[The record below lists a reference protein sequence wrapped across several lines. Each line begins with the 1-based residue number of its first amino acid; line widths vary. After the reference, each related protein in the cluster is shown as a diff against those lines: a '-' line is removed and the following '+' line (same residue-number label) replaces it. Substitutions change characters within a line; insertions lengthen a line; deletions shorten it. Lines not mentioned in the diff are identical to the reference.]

1 MRRLMIFLLCLIL
14 LMIPVSAA
22 SSVTSIRSNVTVS
35 FDNTCQVS
43 LSVNLRLEDPVEEL
57 WYPLPAQARNI
68 SLNGMTVH
76 TRLGDDCVE
85 VDVSDMVAG
94 HLGDTTLNFHYEM
107 ADLVAYVQED
117 EDKEGKLVLTL
128 PLLAGF
134 QYTVEYMDFTIT
146 LPPDGE
152 VLAHPNFSSCYQ
164 QTDFESNMGTVVKDG
179 RMVTGS
185 VVKPMKDHETL
196 VMTLTVPQEMFPGVV
211 ITTQDATPML
221 IAMGV
226 CAGLA
231 LIYWIVALRCLPV
244 IRRRRATPVE
254 GVSAGEMGCRLTMT
268 GADLTMM
275 VMNWAQLGYILIHL
289 DDNGRVILHKRM
301 EMGNERSAF
310 EVKCFK
316 SLFGRRRVVD
326 GTGYQYAMLCRKVAQ
341 NVPGQKEMYKRNAG
355 NVRIFR
361 ILAVLVQILCG
372 VCFALEI
379 TSVVVLQVLLLVV
392 FITLG
397 AVSGWFIQAMAYR
410 LHLRGKLDVLIGLG
424 CIVLWVLLGLLSG
437 AWLPALLSVAC
448 QFLAGLAAAY
458 GGRRS
463 DLGRYNAM
471 QVLGLRHYLKTIDKE
486 DILRQLQMN
495 PDYFFF
501 MMPYALA
508 LGVEKPF
515 AKQFGRRPM
524 PRCSY
529 LVVAGVNGKMN
540 AEEWAKLLREAAD
553 ILDYRQKR
561 LRFERFLMR

>member
-1 MRRLMIFLLCLIL
+1 MRRPIIFLLCLCFLIL
-14 LMIPVSAA
+14 PVSAA

-43 LSVNLRLEDPVEEL
+43 LSVNLRLEDPVESL

-68 SLNGMTVH
+68 SLNGMSVR
-76 TRLGDDCVE
+76 TRLGEDCVE
-85 VDVSDMVAG
+85 VDISDMVAG
-94 HLGDTTLNFHYEM
+94 HLGDVTLNFHYDM
-107 ADLVAYVQED
+107 ANLVAYVQED

-128 PLLAGF
+128 PLLGGF
-134 QYTVEYMDFTIT
+134 QYSVEYMDFTIT
-146 LPPDGE
+146 LPPDGQ
-152 VLAHPNFSSCYQ
+152 VTVPPNFYSCYQ
-164 QTDFESNMGTVVKDG
+164 QTDFESNMTPVVVNG
-179 RMVTGS
+179 RMITGA
-185 VVKPMKDHETL
+185 VKQPMKDHENL

-211 ITTQDATPML
+211 ITTQDSTPMM

-275 VMNWAQLGYILIHL
+275 VMNWAQLGYVLIHL

-301 EMGNERSAF
+301 EMGNERSGF
-310 EVKCFK
+310 ENKCFK
-316 SLFGRRRVVD
+316 TLFGRRKMVD
-326 GTGYQYAMLCRKVAQ
+326 GTGYQYAMLCRKVAA

-361 ILAVLVQILCG
+361 ILAVLAQILCG

-410 LHLRGKLDVLIGLG
+410 LHLRGKLDLMIGLG
-424 CIVLWVLLGLLSG
+424 GIVLWVLLGLLSG
-437 AWLPALLSVAC
+437 AWLLALISVAV
-448 QFLAGLAAAY
+448 QFLAGVAAAY

-471 QVLGLRHYLKTIDKE
+471 QVLGLRHYLKTIDK
-486 DILRQLQMN
+486 DDLYRQLQMN
-495 PDYFFF
+495 PDYFFH

-508 LGVEKPF
+508 LGVDKAF
-515 AKQFGRRPM
+515 AKRFGRRPM

-529 LVVAGVNGKMN
+529 LVVSGVSGKLS

>member
-1 MRRLMIFLLCLIL
+1 MRRLIIFLLCLIL
-14 LMIPVSAA
+14 LILPVSAA

-43 LSVNLRLEDPVEEL
+43 LSVNLRLEEPVETL

-68 SLNGMTVH
+68 SLNGMSVS
-76 TRLGDDCVE
+76 TRPGEDCVE

-94 HLGDTTLNFHYEM
+94 HLGDATLNFHYEM
-107 ADLVAYVQED
+107 ASLVTYVQED
-117 EDKEGKLVLTL
+117 EEKEGKLVLEL

-146 LPPDGE
+146 LPPDGT
-152 VLAHPNFSSCYQ
+152 LAAHPNFSSCYQ
-164 QTDFESNMGTVVKDG
+164 QTDFESNMGPVVVDG

-196 VMTLTVPQEMFPGVV
+196 TMTLTVPQEMFPGVV
-211 ITTQDATPML
+211 TTTQDATPMM

-226 CAGLA
+226 CAALA
-231 LIYWIVALRCLPV
+231 LVYWIVALRCLPV

-316 SLFGRRRVVD
+316 SLFGRRRMVD
-326 GTGYQYAMLCRKVAQ
+326 GTGYQYAMLCRKVAM
-341 NVPGQKEMYKRNAG
+341 NVPGQREMYKRSAG

-397 AVSGWFIQAMAYR
+397 AVSGWLIQAMAYR
-410 LHLRGKLDVLIGLG
+410 LHLRGKLDVLIGLAG
-424 CIVLWVLLGLLSG
+424 CGIWILLGVLSG
-437 AWLPALLSVAC
+437 AWLPALLSVAS
-448 QFLAGLAAAY
+448 QLLAGLAAAY
-458 GGRRS
+458 GGKRS

-471 QVLGLRHYLKTIDKE
+471 QVLGLRHYLKTISKD
-486 DILRQLQMN
+486 DIHRQLQMN
-495 PDYFFF
+495 PDYFFH

-508 LGVEKPF
+508 LGVEKAF
-515 AKQFGRRPM
+515 AKQFGRRIM

-529 LVVAGVNGKMN
+529 LVVAGVGGKMN
-540 AEEWAKLLREAAD
+540 AEEWGKLLREAAD